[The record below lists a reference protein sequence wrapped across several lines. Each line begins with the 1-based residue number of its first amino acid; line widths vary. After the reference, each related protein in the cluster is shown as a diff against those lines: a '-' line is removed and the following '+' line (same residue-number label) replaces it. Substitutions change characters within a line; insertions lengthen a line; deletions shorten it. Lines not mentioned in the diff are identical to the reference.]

1 LRVSLKRSVVVR
13 VLAALP
19 LAGVIVVAQ
28 SDRSRPSVPAP
39 RHDASPRLL
48 FETLDREIAPCADFY
63 QFACGG
69 WAAKNALPADRRV
82 WGRFQEVQDRNFGIL
97 RGILETSSR
106 EPSRQKAADYYS
118 ACVDQAAIDR
128 QGIAPLEAERT
139 RIASMDTKRDL
150 PKVLAHLHSIGA
162 TAFFRFENAP
172 SLRDATMQNGVVS
185 PGGLALPTRDYYSKE
200 DPKSVALRETYARH
214 VERVLTLTGETA
226 ARAVAASAAVLQIET
241 ALARVTPDNVTLRDP
256 GLSDH
261 PSRIVELLALAPA
274 FDWRQ
279 YLAAAEV
286 PATDI
291 VNVTSPAFVTG
302 LNAVI
307 EASSLDDIEGYL
319 RWHLVHAS
327 AEMLPRAIAD
337 ADFDFF
343 LRTLTGQQQPTP
355 RWRRCIA
362 LTDQRVG
369 EALGKAFIDEAFG
382 PDAKADA
389 ERLMD
394 GVSAAMR
401 LDIDVADWMAPTT
414 KRAALIKLEA
424 VIHHVGHP
432 ETWRDYSSLR
442 VARGDALGNQ
452 HRGVAFTRRYDLQK
466 IGRRLDRHEWL
477 MTPSAVNASY
487 SQGRVNISLPAGIL
501 QPPFY
506 DARRDAA
513 FNYGAIGSFVGHELT
528 HGFDDRGRRF
538 DANGSI
544 RDWWTPADS
553 KAFDERTSCLADQ
566 YSEYVVAGD
575 THINGRLT
583 LSENT
588 ADNGGVRLALMAYL
602 AGPRATASAI
612 DGFSPEQRFF
622 IGYAQVWC
630 ENRTPEFERFLAG
643 VDTHASGRYRVNG
656 VVSNMPE
663 FRSAFSCRAD
673 APMVRPQP
681 CRVW

>member
-1 LRVSLKRSVVVR
+1 MKRAVVVR
-13 VLAALP
+13 VLVALP
-19 LAGVIVVAQ
+19 LAGVMAVAR
-28 SDRSRPSVPAP
+28 SDGARPSPPDQA
-39 RHDASPRLL
+39 HDASQHLL
-48 FETLDREIAPCADFY
+48 FDTLDREVAPCADFY

-82 WGRFQEVQDRNFGIL
+82 WGRFQEVQDRNFTIL
-97 RGILETSSR
+97 RRILETSSR

-128 QGIAPLEAERT
+128 QGIPPLEPEWA
-139 RIASMDTKRDL
+139 RITSMGTTRDL

-162 TAFFRFENAP
+162 AAFFRFENAP
-172 SLRDATMQNGVVS
+172 SLRDATLQIGVVS

-200 DPKSVALRETYARH
+200 DAKGVQLRETYGRH
-214 VERVLTLTGETA
+214 VERVLTLTGEPADRA
-226 ARAVAASAAVLQIET
+226 AAASAAVLKIET
-241 ALARVTPDNVTLRDP
+241 ALARVTPENVTLRDP
-256 GLSDH
+256 ALSDH
-261 PSRIVELLALAPA
+261 PTRVAELQALAPA

-279 YLAAAEV
+279 YMAAAEV
-286 PATDI
+286 PATEV
-291 VNVTSPAFVTG
+291 VNVTSPAFITG

-307 EASSLDDIEGYL
+307 ESSSLEDIRSYL

-327 AEMLPRAIAD
+327 AEMLPQAIAD

-401 LDIDVADWMAPTT
+401 LDIDAADWMDPAT

-513 FNYGAIGSFVGHELT
+513 LNYGAIGSFVGHELT

-538 DANGSI
+538 DANGNI

-553 KAFDERTSCLADQ
+553 KAFEERTSCLANQ

-663 FRSAFSCRAD
+663 FRHAFSCSAD
-673 APMVRPQP
+673 APMVRPHP

>member
-118 ACVDQAAIDR
+118 ACVDQAVIDR